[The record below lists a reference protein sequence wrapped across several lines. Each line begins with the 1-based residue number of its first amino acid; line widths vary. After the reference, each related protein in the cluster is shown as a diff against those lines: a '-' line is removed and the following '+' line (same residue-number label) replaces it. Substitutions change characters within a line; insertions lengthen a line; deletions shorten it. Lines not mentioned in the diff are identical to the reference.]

1 MLQVLSTHKRDAA
14 NICTVIQLAKIG
26 IKLIKDKKKGF
37 FNYLRGRKQQEKEIM
52 QEFLVLK
59 EEEKREILEQFI
71 TLRRS
76 LEERMPAADYR
87 FIKEKVSS
95 AMQSGK
101 LARDGFGFNPII
113 VDLQTA
119 CIVGGEIG
127 FQREIIMSILLNRC
141 IEAGTATIE
150 EAKQQFGESTANI
163 LQNLAQITAL
173 YAKSPTIETE
183 NFRNLLLSFTND
195 MRVILIMIA
204 SRLVMLRRLFNSA
217 DESARKLVARE
228 ATKLYIPLAHKLGF
242 YKLKSEMEDLSLR
255 YTETEIYNELSRKLE
270 ETAASRE
277 DYIAS
282 FIKPIEKMLKMQPHL
297 KYRIKGRTKSIN
309 SIWQKMKKQQRP
321 FEQIYDLFAIRII
334 IDSEPQ
340 NEKSEC
346 WHVYSIIA
354 DMYTPNP
361 HRLRDWLSVPKSNG
375 YESLHTTV
383 MGPEGR
389 WVEVQIRTE
398 RMDAVA
404 EHGLAAHWRYKGI
417 KSEKGLDNLLASIRD
432 TLQNLSEEET
442 TANKFKM
449 ELYKDEIFIFT
460 PKGDL
465 YRLAKGATI
474 LDFAFSIHTGLGCKC
489 TGALVNGRNVPL
501 RHVLNN
507 GDQVEIITSN
517 SQTPKQA
524 WLNIA
529 QTGRA
534 RSKIRQALKE
544 ISARQADMGRETVI
558 RKLKN
563 HKIEFDESVMDH
575 LIRKMGYKRLSDF
588 FQHVAEGHIDVGEIL
603 KRYQALTN
611 PESEQGDTARS
622 AGGFTF
628 ISDKESRGSQDV
640 LVIERNLK
648 GVDYKLAKCCAPIF
662 GDEIFG
668 FVTING
674 GISIHRKD
682 CSNAK
687 ELQERYPYRVIE
699 ARWSD
704 IDNSSTLFP
713 VTLRIVGHDDI
724 GIVNNITSVISQE
737 KDVMMR
743 GINIE
748 SHDTLF
754 SGTLSLM
761 INDKLKLNKLIG
773 KIENIKGVKQVKRG

>member
-1 MLQVLSTHKRDAA
+1 MTIQNIMTFTEDEKRAVKT
-14 NICTVIQLAKIG
+14 CLYKIG
-26 IKLIKDKKKGF
+26 KNSEGSIKH
-37 FNYLRGRKQQEKEIM
+37 
-52 QEFLVLK
+52 
-59 EEEKREILEQFI
+59 
-71 TLRRS
+71 S
-76 LEERMPAADYR
+76 DYT
-87 FIKEKVSS
+87 FIKEKIAS
-95 AMQSGK
+95 AIADGSIR
-101 LARDGFGFNPII
+101 RDTFGLNPILT
-113 VDLQTA
+113 DLNTA
-119 CIVGGEIG
+119 IIVGNEIG
-127 FQREIIMSILLNRC
+127 YQKEIITSIIVNRC
-141 IEAGTATIE
+141 VQAGNVTIDE
-150 EAKQQFGESTANI
+150 VREQFGENAAKI
-163 LQNLAQITAL
+163 LTNLAQINEL
-173 YAKSPTIETE
+173 YSKSPTIETE

-195 MRVILIMIA
+195 MRVILIIIS
-204 SRLVMLRRLFNSA
+204 SRLVLLRELSGFH
-217 DESARKLVARE
+217 DKEARILVARE
-228 ATKLYIPLAHKLGF
+228 ASKLYIPLAHKLGF
-242 YKLKSEMEDLSLR
+242 YKLKSEMEDLALR
-255 YTETEIYNELSRKLE
+255 YTESEIYAELSNKLE

-282 FIKPIEKMLKMQPHL
+282 FIKPIERQLKTMPHL

-346 WHVYSIIA
+346 WQVYSIVA

-398 RMDAVA
+398 RMDTIA

-432 TLQNLSEEET
+432 TLQNLSEEE
-442 TANKFKM
+442 ASENKFKM

-465 YRLAKGATI
+465 FRLTKGATI

-489 TGALVNGRNVPL
+489 TGALVNGRNVPI

-524 WLNIA
+524 WLSIA
-529 QTGRA
+529 KTGRA
-534 RSKIRQALKE
+534 RTKIRQALKE
-544 ISARQADMGRETVI
+544 ISARQADMGREAI
-558 RKLKN
+558 ARKLKN
-563 HKIEFDESVMDH
+563 HKIEMDESIMDH
-575 LIRKMGYKRLSDF
+575 LIRKMGFKRLSDF
-588 FQHVAEGHIDVGEIL
+588 YQNVAEGSIDMADVL
-603 KRYQALTN
+603 KRYQSILN
-611 PESEQGDTARS
+611 PESENGETVRS
-622 AGGFTF
+622 ADNFTF
-628 ISDKESRGSQDV
+628 INNNETKGTSDV
-640 LVIERNLK
+640 LIIERNLK
-648 GVDYKLAKCCAPIF
+648 GVDYKLAKCCSPIF
-662 GDEIFG
+662 GDDVFG

-682 CSNAK
+682 CSNARQ
-687 ELQERYPYRVIE
+687 LQERYPYRVIE
-699 ARWSD
+699 ARWSEMEK
-704 IDNSSTLFP
+704 NTALFP

-724 GIVNNITSVISQE
+724 GIVNNITSIISQE

-754 SGTLSLM
+754 SGTISLM
-761 INDKLKLNKLIG
+761 INDNNRLNKLIT
-773 KIENIKGVKQVKRG
+773 KISNIKGVKQVKRG

>member
-1 MLQVLSTHKRDAA
+1 MNEL
-14 NICTVIQLAKIG
+14 
-26 IKLIKDKKKGF
+26 LIHTDD
-37 FNYLRGRKQQEKEIM
+37 
-52 QEFLVLK
+52 
-59 EEEKREILEQFI
+59 EKREIGELTEILIQNI
-71 TLRRS
+71 EGGILSEAYT
-76 LEERMPAADYR
+76 Y
-87 FIKEKVSS
+87 IKERTVN
-95 AMQSGK
+95 AIAEGK
-101 LARDGFGFNPII
+101 IMRDALGFSPVIT
-113 VDLQTA
+113 DMQTA
-119 CIVGGEIG
+119 VLVGHEIG
-127 FQREIIMSILLNRC
+127 FQNEIITSILLNRC
-141 IEAGTATIE
+141 VNAGTATIE
-150 EAKQQFGESTANI
+150 EIKDIFGENVTKI
-163 LQNLAQITAL
+163 LNNLIQINSL
-173 YAKSPTIETE
+173 YAKSPTIESE

-204 SRLVMLRRLFNSA
+204 SRLVMLRGLFDSDN
-217 DESARKLVARE
+217 EEARRLVANE
-228 ATKLYIPLAHKLGF
+228 ASKLYIPLAHKLGF

-255 YTETEIYNELSRKLE
+255 YTETDIYAELSRKLE

-282 FIKPIEKMLKMQPHL
+282 FIKPIERQLKMQPHI
-297 KYRIKGRTKSIN
+297 KFRIKGRTKSIN
-309 SIWQKMKKQQRP
+309 SIWQKMKKQQCS

-346 WHVYSIIA
+346 WQVYSIVA

-398 RMDAVA
+398 RMDEVA
-404 EHGLAAHWRYKGI
+404 EHGLAAHWRYKGVQ
-417 KSEKGLDNLLASIRD
+417 SEKGLDNLLASIRD
-432 TLQNLSEEET
+432 TLENMSEESAAES
-442 TANKFKM
+442 KFKM

-465 YRLAKGATI
+465 YRLSKGATV
-474 LDFAFSIHTGLGCKC
+474 LDFAFLIHTGLGCRC
-489 TGALVNGRNVPL
+489 TGALVNGRNVPI
-501 RHVLNN
+501 RHALKN
-507 GDQVEIITSN
+507 GDQVEIISSN

-529 QTGRA
+529 QSARTRA
-534 RSKIRQALKE
+534 KIRQALKE
-544 ISARQADMGRETVI
+544 ISAKQADMGREAVI

-563 HKIEFDESVMDH
+563 HKIEFEESIMDH
-575 LIRKMGYKRLSDF
+575 LIRKMGFKRLSDF
-588 FQHVAEGHIDVGEIL
+588 YQNVAEGTIDIADIL
-603 KRYQALTN
+603 KKYQALIN
-611 PESEQGDTARS
+611 PENGEQAQSAEGFVFTAE
-622 AGGFTF
+622 
-628 ISDKESRGSQDV
+628 KETKGSSDV

-648 GVDYKLAKCCAPIF
+648 GIDYKLSKCCNPIF

-668 FVTING
+668 FVTISG

-682 CSNAK
+682 CTNAK
-687 ELQERYPYRVIE
+687 QLQERYPYRVIE

-704 IDNSSTLFP
+704 MDNRTNLFP

-724 GIVNNITSVISQE
+724 SIVNNITSIISQE
-737 KDVMMR
+737 NGVTMR

-754 SGTLSLM
+754 SGTLSLL
-761 INDKLKLNKLIG
+761 INDRIKLNKLIT
-773 KIENIKGVKQVKRG
+773 KIEGIKGVKQVRRE

>member
-1 MLQVLSTHKRDAA
+1 MNEL
-14 NICTVIQLAKIG
+14 
-26 IKLIKDKKKGF
+26 LIHTD
-37 FNYLRGRKQQEKEIM
+37 N
-52 QEFLVLK
+52 
-59 EEEKREILEQFI
+59 EKREIGELTEILIQNI
-71 TLRRS
+71 EGGILSEAYT
-76 LEERMPAADYR
+76 Y
-87 FIKEKVSS
+87 IKERTVN
-95 AMQSGK
+95 AIAEGK
-101 LARDGFGFNPII
+101 IMRDALGFSPVIT
-113 VDLQTA
+113 DMQTA
-119 CIVGGEIG
+119 VLVGHEIG
-127 FQREIIMSILLNRC
+127 FQNEIITSILLNRC
-141 IEAGTATIE
+141 VNAGTATIE
-150 EAKQQFGESTANI
+150 EIKDIFGENVTKI
-163 LQNLAQITAL
+163 LNNLIQINSL
-173 YAKSPTIETE
+173 YAKSPTIESE

-204 SRLVMLRRLFNSA
+204 SRLVMLRGLFDSDN
-217 DESARKLVARE
+217 EEARRLVANE
-228 ATKLYIPLAHKLGF
+228 ASKLYIPLAHKLGF

-255 YTETEIYNELSRKLE
+255 YTETDIYAELSRKLE

-282 FIKPIEKMLKMQPHL
+282 FIKPIERQLKMQPHI
-297 KYRIKGRTKSIN
+297 KFRIKGRTKSIN
-309 SIWQKMKKQQRP
+309 SIWQKMKKQQCS

-346 WHVYSIIA
+346 WQVYSIVA

-398 RMDAVA
+398 RMDEVA
-404 EHGLAAHWRYKGI
+404 EHGLAAHWRYKGVQ
-417 KSEKGLDNLLASIRD
+417 SEKGLDNLLASIRD
-432 TLQNLSEEET
+432 TLENMSEESAAES
-442 TANKFKM
+442 KFKM

-465 YRLAKGATI
+465 YRLSKGATV
-474 LDFAFSIHTGLGCKC
+474 LDFAFLIHTGLGCRC
-489 TGALVNGRNVPL
+489 TGALVNGRNVPI
-501 RHVLNN
+501 RHALKN
-507 GDQVEIITSN
+507 GDQVEIISSN

-529 QTGRA
+529 QSARTRA
-534 RSKIRQALKE
+534 KIRQALKE
-544 ISARQADMGRETVI
+544 ISAKQADMGREAVI

-563 HKIEFDESVMDH
+563 HKIEFEESIMDH
-575 LIRKMGYKRLSDF
+575 LIRKMGFKRLSDF
-588 FQHVAEGHIDVGEIL
+588 YQNVAEGTIDIADIL
-603 KRYQALTN
+603 KKYQALIN
-611 PESEQGDTARS
+611 PENGEQAQSAEGFVFTAE
-622 AGGFTF
+622 
-628 ISDKESRGSQDV
+628 KETKGSSDV

-648 GVDYKLAKCCAPIF
+648 GIDYKLSKCCNPIF

-668 FVTING
+668 FVTISG

-682 CSNAK
+682 CTNAK
-687 ELQERYPYRVIE
+687 QLQERYPYRVIE

-704 IDNSSTLFP
+704 MDNRTNLFP

-724 GIVNNITSVISQE
+724 SIVNNITSIISQE
-737 KDVMMR
+737 NGVTMR

-754 SGTLSLM
+754 SGTLSLL
-761 INDKLKLNKLIG
+761 INDRIKLNKLIT
-773 KIENIKGVKQVKRG
+773 KIEGIKGVKQVRRE

>member
-1 MLQVLSTHKRDAA
+1 MTM
-14 NICTVIQLAKIG
+14 
-26 IKLIKDKKKGF
+26 
-37 FNYLRGRKQQEKEIM
+37 EEIM
-52 QEFLVLK
+52 MFTQNERATLNTILK
-59 EEEKREILEQFI
+59 
-71 TLRRS
+71 S
-76 LEERMPAADYR
+76 LLDSIEGGYSVADYR
-87 FIKEKVSS
+87 FVKEKIV
-95 AMQSGK
+95 QTIGNGGIV
-101 LARDGFGFNPII
+101 RDNFGFNP
-113 VDLQTA
+113 VVTDLLTA
-119 CIVGGEIG
+119 NLVGQEIG
-127 FQREIIMSILLNRC
+127 FQREIMICIMLNRC
-141 IEAGTATIE
+141 VQAGTVTLD
-150 EAKQQFGESTANI
+150 EAKAQFGENVANI
-163 LQNLAQITAL
+163 LSNLAQINNL
-173 YAKSPTIETE
+173 YAKSPTIESE

-195 MRVILIMIA
+195 MRVILIMIS
-204 SRLVMLRRLFNSA
+204 SRLVILRSLFNA
-217 DESARKLVARE
+217 DNDDARKLVARE
-228 ATKLYIPLAHKLGF
+228 ASQLYIPLAHKLGF
-242 YKLKSEMEDLSLR
+242 YKLKSEMEDLALR
-255 YTETEIYNELSRKLE
+255 YTESEIYAELSRKLE

-282 FIKPIEKMLKMQPHL
+282 FIKPIERQLKMMPHL

-346 WHVYSIIA
+346 WQVYSIVA
-354 DMYTPNP
+354 DMFTPNP
-361 HRLRDWLSVPKSNG
+361 YRLRDWLSVPKSNG

-404 EHGLAAHWRYKGI
+404 EHGLAAHWRYKGV

-432 TLQNLSEEET
+432 TLQNLSEE
-442 TANKFKM
+442 AAADNKFKM
-449 ELYKDEIFIFT
+449 ELYKDEIFIFS

-465 YRLAKGATI
+465 YRLSKGATV

-489 TGALVNGRNVPL
+489 TGALVNGRNVPI

-517 SQTPKQA
+517 SQSPKQA

-534 RSKIRQALKE
+534 RSKIRQALKDM
-544 ISARQADMGRETVI
+544 ISRQADMGREAIV

-563 HKIEFDESVMDH
+563 HKIDFDESIMDH
-575 LIRKMGYKRLSDF
+575 LIRKMGFKRLTDF
-588 FQHVAEGHIDVGEIL
+588 YQNVADGVIDIADIL
-603 KRYQALTN
+603 KRYQALLN
-611 PESEQGDTARS
+611 PESENNEPARS
-622 AGGFTF
+622 AGDFTF
-628 ISDKESRGSQDV
+628 NGNENGGSSDV
-640 LVIERNLK
+640 LIIERNLK
-648 GVDYKLAKCCAPIF
+648 GVDYKLAKCCSPIF
-662 GDEIFG
+662 GDDVFG

-682 CSNAK
+682 CSNARQ
-687 ELQERYPYRVIE
+687 LQERYPYRVIE

-704 IDNSSTLFP
+704 IDNTGALYP
-713 VTLRIVGHDDI
+713 VTLRIVGNDNI
-724 GIVNNITSVISQE
+724 GVVTNITSLISQE
-737 KDVMMR
+737 KDVIMR

-761 INDKLKLNKLIG
+761 LNGNTKLNKLIA
-773 KIENIKGVKQVKRG
+773 KIEGVKGVKHVKRG

>member
-1 MLQVLSTHKRDAA
+1 
-14 NICTVIQLAKIG
+14 
-26 IKLIKDKKKGF
+26 
-37 FNYLRGRKQQEKEIM
+37 M
-52 QEFLVLK
+52 QELLVLTL
-59 EEEKREILEQFI
+59 EEKKELFGLIRE
-71 TLRRS
+71 LRKNAEGKLS
-76 LEERMPAADYR
+76 SNDYR
-87 FIKEKVSS
+87 FVKERITDSVK
-95 AMQSGK
+95 QGK
-101 LARDGFGFNPII
+101 ITRDGLGFNPII
-113 VDLQTA
+113 IELKTA
-119 CIVGGEIG
+119 MLVSQEIG
-127 FQREIIMSILLNRC
+127 YQREIIISILINRC
-141 IEAGTATIE
+141 IQAGTATIE
-150 EAKQQFGESTANI
+150 EMKEELGESAVKI
-163 LQNLAQITAL
+163 LENLAQINSI

-183 NFRNLLLSFTND
+183 NFRKLLLSFTND

-204 SRLVMLRRLFNSA
+204 NRLVLLRSLFCSTD
-217 DESARKLVARE
+217 DEARKLVARE
-228 ATKLYIPLAHKLGF
+228 ASKLYIPLAHKLGF
-242 YKLKSEMEDLSLR
+242 YKLKSEMEDLALR
-255 YTETEIYNELSRKLE
+255 YTETEIYAELSRKVE

-282 FIKPIEKMLKMQPHL
+282 FIKPIERQLMMQPHL

-334 IDSEPQ
+334 IDSEPK

-404 EHGLAAHWRYKGI
+404 EHGLAAHWRYKGV
-417 KSEKGLDNLLASIRD
+417 KSEQGLDNLLASIRD
-432 TLQNLSEEET
+432 TLENMGEEESND
-442 TANKFKM
+442 NKFKM
-449 ELYKDEIFIFT
+449 ELYKDEMFIFS

-465 YRLAKGATI
+465 FRLSKGATI

-489 TGALVNGRNVPL
+489 TGALVNGRNVPI

-529 QTGRA
+529 RTSRA
-534 RSKIRQALKE
+534 RNKIRQALKE
-544 ISARQADMGRETVI
+544 ISSRQADMGREAVI

-563 HKIEFDESVMDH
+563 HKIEFDESIMDH
-575 LIRKMGYKRLSDF
+575 LIRKMGFKRLSDF
-588 FQHVAEGHIDVGEIL
+588 FQKVAEGHIDIADVL
-603 KRYQALTN
+603 KRYQAIQN
-611 PESEQGDTARS
+611 PESENSEHTRS
-622 AGGFTF
+622 AGEFTF
-628 ISDKESRGSQDV
+628 VDKENKGTGDV

-662 GDEIFG
+662 GDDIFG
-668 FVTING
+668 FVTISG

-682 CSNAK
+682 CTNARQ
-687 ELQERYPYRVIE
+687 LIERYPYRVIE
-699 ARWSD
+699 ARWSEVE
-704 IDNSSTLFP
+704 NGGAQFP
-713 VTLRIVGHDDI
+713 VSLRIVGHDDI
-724 GIVNNITSVISQE
+724 GIVNNITSIISQE
-737 KDVMMR
+737 KDVVMR

-754 SGTLSLM
+754 SGTLQLL
-761 INDKLKLNKLIG
+761 INDRLKLNKLVA
-773 KIENIKGVKQVKRG
+773 KIEGIKGVKQVKRG

>member
-1 MLQVLSTHKRDAA
+1 
-14 NICTVIQLAKIG
+14 
-26 IKLIKDKKKGF
+26 
-37 FNYLRGRKQQEKEIM
+37 M
-52 QEFLVLK
+52 QEVLK
-59 EEEKREILEQFI
+59 FTAEEEREIKELVVM
-71 TLRRS
+71 LRRS
-76 LEERMPAADYR
+76 IDGRVPASDFRFLKKRIADAASQGR
-87 FIKEKVSS
+87 I
-95 AMQSGK
+95 
-101 LARDGFGFNPII
+101 ARDAFGFNPII
-113 VDLQTA
+113 LDLQTA
-119 CIVGGEIG
+119 FIVGQEIG
-127 FQREIIMSILLNRC
+127 FQREIIMSILLNRALQ
-141 IEAGTATIE
+141 AGTANISEIKETL
-150 EAKQQFGESTANI
+150 GENAANI
-163 LQNLAQITAL
+163 LENLAQINAL

-204 SRLVMLRRLFNSA
+204 SRLVMLRRLFDST
-217 DESARKLVARE
+217 DDTARRMVANE
-228 ATKLYIPLAHKLGF
+228 ASKLYIPLAHKLGF
-242 YKLKSEMEDLSLR
+242 YKLKSEMEDLALR
-255 YTETEIYNELSRKLE
+255 YTETEIYAELSRKLE
-270 ETAASRE
+270 ATAASRE

-282 FIKPIEKMLKMQPHL
+282 FIKPIEKQLKMQPHL

-346 WHVYSIIA
+346 WQVYSIVA
-354 DMYTPNP
+354 DMFTPNP

-398 RMDAVA
+398 RMDAIA

-432 TLQNLSEEET
+432 TLQNLSEEE
-442 TANKFKM
+442 ASENKFKM
-449 ELYKDEIFIFT
+449 ELYKDEMFIFT

-465 YRLAKGATI
+465 FRLTKGATI
-474 LDFAFSIHTGLGCKC
+474 LDFAFSIHTGLGCRC
-489 TGALVNGRNVPL
+489 TGALVNGRNVPI

-517 SQTPKQA
+517 SQSPKQA
-524 WLNIA
+524 WLSIA
-529 QTGRA
+529 KTGRA

-544 ISARQADMGRETVI
+544 ISARQADMGREAVI

-563 HKIEFDESVMDH
+563 HKIEFDESIMDH
-575 LIRKMGYKRLSDF
+575 LIRKMGFKRLSDF
-588 FQHVAEGHIDVGEIL
+588 FQNVAEGNIDIADIL
-603 KRYQALTN
+603 KRYQALLN
-611 PESEQGDTARS
+611 PENEQNDPVRS
-622 AGGFTF
+622 AGEFTY
-628 ISDKESRGSQDV
+628 ISDKDTKGSNDV

-682 CSNAK
+682 CANARQ
-687 ELQERYPYRVIE
+687 LQERYPYRVIE

-704 IDNSSTLFP
+704 VDNHGALFP

-761 INDKLKLNKLIG
+761 INDKLKLNKLIA

>member
-1 MLQVLSTHKRDAA
+1 MPIIKIEKLTS
-14 NICTVIQLAKIG
+14 QLKTTRR
-26 IKLIKDKKKGF
+26 
-37 FNYLRGRKQQEKEIM
+37 NTMKEILL
-52 QEFLVLK
+52 FDNT
-59 EEEKREILEQFI
+59 EKKCLLELTRTLEKNIERDFI
-71 TLRRS
+71 NKG
-76 LEERMPAADYR
+76 YK
-87 FIKEKVSS
+87 FIKEKNTT
-95 AMQSGK
+95 AIREGK
-101 LARDGFGFNPII
+101 ISRDSLGFNPILT
-113 VDLQTA
+113 DLHTA
-119 CIVGGEIG
+119 CLVGQEIG
-127 FQREIIMSILLNRC
+127 FQSEIIASILLNRC
-141 IEAGTATIE
+141 VEAGVTDIDE
-150 EAKQQFGESTANI
+150 VKGFFGEGVTKILSNI
-163 LQNLAQITAL
+163 MQINAL

-183 NFRNLLLSFTND
+183 NFRKLLLSFTND

-204 SRLVMLRRLFNSA
+204 GRLVMLRRLFDST
-217 DESARKLVARE
+217 DTDSRKLVARE
-228 ATKLYIPLAHKLGF
+228 ASQLYIPLAHKLGF
-242 YKLKSEMEDLSLR
+242 YKLKSEMEDLALR
-255 YTETEIYNELSRKLE
+255 YTESEIYSELSRKLE

-282 FIKPIEKMLKMQPHL
+282 FIKPVERKLKTLPHI
-297 KYRIKGRTKSIN
+297 KFRIKGRTKSIN

-334 IDSEPQ
+334 IDSELQ

-346 WHVYSIIA
+346 WQVYSIIA

-404 EHGLAAHWRYKGI
+404 EHGLAAHWRYKGV
-417 KSEKGLDNLLASIRD
+417 KSEQGLDNLLASIRD
-432 TLQNLSEEET
+432 TLENLGEEKAT
-442 TANKFKM
+442 DSKFKM
-449 ELYKDEIFIFT
+449 ELYKDEMFIFT

-474 LDFAFSIHTGLGCKC
+474 LDFAFAIHTGLGCKC
-489 TGALVNGRNVPL
+489 TGALVNGRNVPI

-524 WLNIA
+524 WLKIA
-529 QTGRA
+529 TTGRA
-534 RSKIRQALKE
+534 RTKIRQSLKE
-544 ISARQADMGRETVI
+544 ISARQADMGREAIV

-563 HKIEFDESVMDH
+563 HKIEFEEGVMDH
-575 LIRKMGYKRLSDF
+575 LIHKMGFKRLTDF
-588 FQHVAEGHIDVGEIL
+588 YQKVADGAIDMADVLKLYQTILSPENNIDEQSRKAETYTFNNEREGKG
-603 KRYQALTN
+603 
-611 PESEQGDTARS
+611 PS
-622 AGGFTF
+622 
-628 ISDKESRGSQDV
+628 DV

-648 GVDYKLAKCCAPIF
+648 GVDYKLSKCCAPIF
-662 GDEIFG
+662 GDDIFG

-682 CSNAK
+682 CCNAK
-687 ELQERYPYRVIE
+687 QLQERYPYRIIE
-699 ARWSD
+699 ARWSEMEG
-704 IDNSSTLFP
+704 STALFP

-724 GIVNNITSVISQE
+724 GIVTNITSVISQE
-737 KDVMMR
+737 KDVIMR

-761 INDKLKLNKLIG
+761 INGNIKLNKLMA
-773 KIENIKGVKQVKRG
+773 KIEGVKGVKQVKRI

>member
-1 MLQVLSTHKRDAA
+1 
-14 NICTVIQLAKIG
+14 
-26 IKLIKDKKKGF
+26 
-37 FNYLRGRKQQEKEIM
+37 M
-52 QEFLVLK
+52 QELLALTL
-59 EEEKREILEQFI
+59 EEKKELFGLIRE
-71 TLRRS
+71 LRKNAEGKLS
-76 LEERMPAADYR
+76 SSDYR
-87 FIKEKVSS
+87 FVRERITDSVK
-95 AMQSGK
+95 QGK
-101 LARDGFGFNPII
+101 ITRDGLGFNPII
-113 VDLQTA
+113 IELKTA
-119 CIVGGEIG
+119 MLVSQEIG
-127 FQREIIMSILLNRC
+127 YQREIIISILINRC
-141 IEAGTATIE
+141 IQAGTATIE
-150 EAKQQFGESTANI
+150 EMKGELGESAVKI
-163 LQNLAQITAL
+163 LENLAQINSI

-183 NFRNLLLSFTND
+183 NFRKLLLSFTND

-204 SRLVMLRRLFNSA
+204 NRLVLLRSLFNSTD
-217 DESARKLVARE
+217 DEARKLVARE
-228 ATKLYIPLAHKLGF
+228 ASKLYIPLAHKLGF
-242 YKLKSEMEDLSLR
+242 YKLKSEMEDLALR
-255 YTETEIYNELSRKLE
+255 YTETEIYSELSRKVE

-282 FIKPIEKMLKMQPHL
+282 FIKPIERQLMMQPHL

-334 IDSEPQ
+334 IDSEPK

-404 EHGLAAHWRYKGI
+404 EHGLAAHWRYKGV
-417 KSEKGLDNLLASIRD
+417 KSEQGLDNLLASIRD
-432 TLQNLSEEET
+432 TLENMSEEESND
-442 TANKFKM
+442 NKFKM
-449 ELYKDEIFIFT
+449 ELYKDEMFIFS

-465 YRLAKGATI
+465 FRLSKGATI

-489 TGALVNGRNVPL
+489 TGALVNGRNVPI

-529 QTGRA
+529 RTSRA
-534 RSKIRQALKE
+534 RNKIRQALKE
-544 ISARQADMGRETVI
+544 ISSRQADMGREAVI

-563 HKIEFDESVMDH
+563 HKIEFDESIMDH
-575 LIRKMGYKRLSDF
+575 LIRKMGFKRLSDF
-588 FQHVAEGHIDVGEIL
+588 FQKVAEGHIDIADVL
-603 KRYQALTN
+603 KRYQAIQN
-611 PESEQGDTARS
+611 PESENAEHTRS
-622 AGGFTF
+622 AGEFTF
-628 ISDKESRGSQDV
+628 VDKESKGSNDV

-662 GDEIFG
+662 GDDIFG

-674 GISIHRKD
+674 GISIHRRD
-682 CSNAK
+682 CTNARQ
-687 ELQERYPYRVIE
+687 LMERYPYRVIE
-699 ARWSD
+699 ARWSEVE
-704 IDNSSTLFP
+704 NGGAQFP

-724 GIVNNITSVISQE
+724 GIVNNITSIISQE
-737 KDVMMR
+737 KDVIMR

-754 SGTLSLM
+754 SGTLQLL
-761 INDKLKLNKLIG
+761 INDRLKLNKLIA
-773 KIENIKGVKQVKRG
+773 KIEGIKGVKQVKRG

>member
-1 MLQVLSTHKRDAA
+1 MSMEEILKFREEERDKIRRLARELAKNIEGTFKA
-14 NICTVIQLAKIG
+14 NKFRFIRQKIQLAIETGKIMR
-26 IKLIKDKKKGF
+26 D
-37 FNYLRGRKQQEKEIM
+37 
-52 QEFLVLK
+52 
-59 EEEKREILEQFI
+59 
-71 TLRRS
+71 S
-76 LEERMPAADYR
+76 L
-87 FIKEKVSS
+87 
-95 AMQSGK
+95 
-101 LARDGFGFNPII
+101 GFNPI
-113 VDLQTA
+113 VNDMQTA
-119 CIVGGEIG
+119 LLVGHEIG
-127 FQREIIMSILLNRC
+127 YQHEIVASILLNRC
-141 IEAGTATIE
+141 IQAGTATIDE
-150 EAKQQFGESTANI
+150 VKAEFGENTAKI
-163 LQNLAQITAL
+163 LTNLAQINSL

-204 SRLVMLRRLFNSA
+204 SRLVLLRALFSH
-217 DESARKLVARE
+217 DDVEARKMVARE
-228 ATKLYIPLAHKLGF
+228 ASKLYIPLAHKLGF
-242 YKLKSEMEDLSLR
+242 YKLKSEMEDLAMR
-255 YTETEIYNELSRKLE
+255 YTESEVYAELNRKLE

-277 DYIAS
+277 DYMAS
-282 FIKPIEKMLKMQPHL
+282 FIKPIERQLKMLPHL

-334 IDSEPQ
+334 IDSEPH

-346 WHVYSIIA
+346 WQVYSIVA

-404 EHGLAAHWRYKGI
+404 EHGLAAHWRYKGVQ
-417 KSEKGLDNLLASIRD
+417 SEKGLDNLLASIRD
-432 TLQNLSEEET
+432 TLENMSEENIT
-442 TANKFKM
+442 DNKFKM

-465 YRLAKGATI
+465 YRLPKGATV
-474 LDFAFSIHTGLGCKC
+474 LDFAFSIHTGLGCRC
-489 TGALVNGRNVPL
+489 TGALVNGRNVPI
-501 RHVLNN
+501 RHTLNN

-534 RSKIRQALKE
+534 RSKIRQAMKE
-544 ISARQADMGRETVI
+544 IVARQADMGREAVV

-563 HKIEFDESVMDH
+563 HKIEFDESIMDH
-575 LIRKMGYKRLSDF
+575 LIRKMGFKRLTDF
-588 FQHVAEGHIDVGEIL
+588 YQNVADGTIDMADIL
-603 KRYQALTN
+603 KKYQAILN
-611 PESEQGDTARS
+611 PENGEQSRS
-622 AGGFTF
+622 ADNFTF
-628 ISDKESRGSQDV
+628 ISEKETKGSSDV

-648 GVDYKLAKCCAPIF
+648 GVDYKFARCCSPVF

-682 CSNAK
+682 CTNARQ
-687 ELQERYPYRVIE
+687 LIERYPYRVIE

-704 IDNSSTLFP
+704 MEGSNAMFP
-713 VTLRIVGHDDI
+713 IALRIVGHDDI
-724 GIVNNITSVISQE
+724 SIVNNITSVISQE
-737 KDVMMR
+737 KDVTMR

-754 SGTLSLM
+754 SGTLSLL
-761 INDKLKLNKLIG
+761 INGNMKLNRLIE
-773 KIENIKGVKQVKRG
+773 KIEAIKGVKQVKRG

>member
-1 MLQVLSTHKRDAA
+1 MQELLVLTLEEKKE
-14 NICTVIQLAKIG
+14 LFG
-26 IKLIKDKKKGF
+26 LIKE
-37 FNYLRGRKQQEKEIM
+37 LRKNAEGK
-52 QEFLVLK
+52 L
-59 EEEKREILEQFI
+59 
-71 TLRRS
+71 S
-76 LEERMPAADYR
+76 SNDYR
-87 FIKEKVSS
+87 FVKERITDSVK
-95 AMQSGK
+95 QGK
-101 LARDGFGFNPII
+101 ITRDGLGFNPII
-113 VDLQTA
+113 IELKTA
-119 CIVGGEIG
+119 MLVSQEIG
-127 FQREIIMSILLNRC
+127 YQREIIISILINRC
-141 IEAGTATIE
+141 IQAGTATIE
-150 EAKQQFGESTANI
+150 EMKGELGESAVKI
-163 LQNLAQITAL
+163 LENLAQINSI

-183 NFRNLLLSFTND
+183 NFRKLLLSFTND

-204 SRLVMLRRLFNSA
+204 NRLVLLRSLFNSTD
-217 DESARKLVARE
+217 DEARKLVARE
-228 ATKLYIPLAHKLGF
+228 ASKLYIPLAHKLGF
-242 YKLKSEMEDLSLR
+242 YKLKSEMEDLALR
-255 YTETEIYNELSRKLE
+255 YTETEIYAELSRKVE

-282 FIKPIEKMLKMQPHL
+282 FIKPIERQLMMQPHL

-334 IDSEPQ
+334 IDSEPK

-404 EHGLAAHWRYKGI
+404 EHGLAAHWRYKGV
-417 KSEKGLDNLLASIRD
+417 KSEQGLDNLLASIRD
-432 TLQNLSEEET
+432 TLENMSEEESND
-442 TANKFKM
+442 NKFKM
-449 ELYKDEIFIFT
+449 ELYKDEMFIFS

-465 YRLAKGATI
+465 FRLSKGATI

-489 TGALVNGRNVPL
+489 TGALVNGRNVPI

-529 QTGRA
+529 RTSRA
-534 RSKIRQALKE
+534 RNKIRQALKE
-544 ISARQADMGRETVI
+544 ISSRQADMGREAVI

-563 HKIEFDESVMDH
+563 HKIEFDESIMDH
-575 LIRKMGYKRLSDF
+575 LIRKMGFKRLSDF
-588 FQHVAEGHIDVGEIL
+588 FQKVAEGHIDIADVL
-603 KRYQALTN
+603 KRYQAIQN
-611 PESEQGDTARS
+611 PESENAEHTRS
-622 AGGFTF
+622 AGEFTF
-628 ISDKESRGSQDV
+628 VDKESKGSNDV

-662 GDEIFG
+662 GDDIFG

-674 GISIHRKD
+674 GISIHRRD
-682 CSNAK
+682 CTNARQ
-687 ELQERYPYRVIE
+687 LMERYPYRVIE
-699 ARWSD
+699 ARWSEVE
-704 IDNSSTLFP
+704 NGGAQFP

-724 GIVNNITSVISQE
+724 GIVNNITSIISQE
-737 KDVMMR
+737 KDVIMR

-754 SGTLSLM
+754 SGTLQLL
-761 INDKLKLNKLIG
+761 INDRLKLNKLIA
-773 KIENIKGVKQVKRG
+773 KIEGIKGVKQVKRG

>member
-1 MLQVLSTHKRDAA
+1 MEEVLIFS
-14 NICTVIQLAKIG
+14 QE
-26 IKLIKDKKKGF
+26 
-37 FNYLRGRKQQEKEIM
+37 EKEVTL
-52 QEFLVLK
+52 QLCS
-59 EEEKREILEQFI
+59 
-71 TLRRS
+71 TLRKS
-76 LEERMPAADYR
+76 IEGKVPSTVYR
-87 FIKEKVSS
+87 FIKKRLEGATVN
-95 AMQSGK
+95 GK
-101 LARDGFGFNPII
+101 ITRDTLGMNPI
-113 VDLQTA
+113 VTDLQTA
-119 CIVGGEIG
+119 LLVGQEIG
-127 FQREIIMSILLNRC
+127 FQQEIITSILLNRC
-141 IEAGTATIE
+141 ITTGTATIE
-150 EAKQQFGESTANI
+150 ECKELFGDNVAKI
-163 LQNLAQITAL
+163 LGNLTQINSL
-173 YAKSPTIETE
+173 YAKSPTIESE
-183 NFRNLLLSFTND
+183 NFRNLLLSFAND
-195 MRVILIMIA
+195 MRVILIMI
-204 SRLVMLRRLFNSA
+204 SRRLVMLRNLRNSD
-217 DESARKLVARE
+217 DEEARKIVARE
-228 ATKLYIPLAHKLGF
+228 ASKLYIPLAHKLGF

-255 YTETEIYNELSRKLE
+255 YTESETYATLSRKLE

-282 FIKPIEKMLKMQPHL
+282 FIKPIEKQLKMQPHI
-297 KYRIKGRTKSIN
+297 KFRIKGRTKSIN

-346 WHVYSIIA
+346 WQVYSIIA

-383 MGPEGR
+383 MGPQGR

-417 KSEKGLDNLLASIRD
+417 QSEKGLDNLLASIRD
-432 TLQNLSEEET
+432 TLENLSEEEVT
-442 TANKFKM
+442 DNRFKM
-449 ELYKDEIFIFT
+449 ELYKDEIFIFS

-465 YRLAKGATI
+465 YRLSKGATI

-489 TGALVNGRNVPL
+489 TGALVNGRNVPI
-501 RHVLNN
+501 RHTLNN

-544 ISARQADMGRETVI
+544 ISARQADMGREAVI

-563 HKIEFDESVMDH
+563 HKIDFDESIMDH
-575 LIRKMGYKRLSDF
+575 LVRKMGFKRLTDF
-588 FQHVAEGHIDVGEIL
+588 YQNVADGTIDIADIL
-603 KRYQALTN
+603 KRYQAILN
-611 PESEQGDTARS
+611 PENESGEQSRS
-622 AGGFTF
+622 AGEFTY
-628 ISDKESRGSQDV
+628 ITGKEEKGSNDV
-640 LVIERNLK
+640 LIIERNLK
-648 GVDYKLAKCCAPIF
+648 GVDYKLAKCCSPIF
-662 GDEIFG
+662 GDEVFG

-682 CSNAK
+682 CSNARQ
-687 ELQERYPYRVIE
+687 LQERYPYRVIE
-699 ARWSD
+699 ARWTD
-704 IDNSSTLFP
+704 YDKNNTLYP

-724 GIVNNITSVISQE
+724 GIVNNITSIITQE

-761 INDKLKLNKLIG
+761 LNGNTKLNKLIA
-773 KIENIKGVKQVKRG
+773 KIESIKGVKQVKRG

>member
-1 MLQVLSTHKRDAA
+1 MQ
-14 NICTVIQLAKIG
+14 G
-26 IKLIKDKKKGF
+26 IL
-37 FNYLRGRKQQEKEIM
+37 
-52 QEFLVLK
+52 EFTA
-59 EEEKREILEQFI
+59 EEKRELKELTV
-71 TLRRS
+71 TLRKS
-76 LEERMPAADYR
+76 IE
-87 FIKEKVSS
+87 
-95 AMQSGK
+95 GK
-101 LARDGFGFNPII
+101 LPAGDFHFLKQRIANAVSEGRITRDGFGFNPII
-113 VDLQTA
+113 IDLHTA
-119 CIVGGEIG
+119 LVVGQEIG
-127 FQREIIMSILLNRC
+127 FQREIIMSILLNRALQ
-141 IEAGTATIE
+141 AGTASISE
-150 EAKQQFGESTANI
+150 VKENLGESAANI
-163 LQNLAQITAL
+163 LENLAQINAL

-204 SRLVMLRRLFNSA
+204 SRLVMLRRLFNSGDDA
-217 DESARKLVARE
+217 ARRLVANE
-228 ATKLYIPLAHKLGF
+228 ASKLYIPLAHKLGF
-242 YKLKSEMEDLSLR
+242 YKLKSEMEDLALR
-255 YTETEIYNELSRKLE
+255 YTETEIYAELSRKLE

-282 FIKPIEKMLKMQPHL
+282 FIKPIEKQLKMQPHL

-346 WHVYSIIA
+346 WQVYSIVA
-354 DMYTPNP
+354 DMFTPNP

-404 EHGLAAHWRYKGI
+404 EHGLAAHWRYKGV

-432 TLQNLSEEET
+432 TLQNLSEEE
-442 TANKFKM
+442 ASDNKFKM

-465 YRLAKGATI
+465 FRLSKGATI

-489 TGALVNGRNVPL
+489 TGALVNGRNVPI

-517 SQTPKQA
+517 SQSPKQA

-534 RSKIRQALKE
+534 RNKIRQALKE
-544 ISARQADMGRETVI
+544 ISARQADMGREAVI

-563 HKIEFDESVMDH
+563 HKIEFDESIMDH
-575 LIRKMGYKRLSDF
+575 LIRKMGFKRLSDF
-588 FQHVAEGHIDVGEIL
+588 FQNVAEGNIDIADIL
-603 KRYQALTN
+603 KRYQALLS
-611 PESEQGDTARS
+611 PENEQSEQTRS
-622 AGGFTF
+622 AGEFTF
-628 ISDKESRGSQDV
+628 TGDKEAKGSNDV

-662 GDEIFG
+662 GDDIFG

-682 CSNAK
+682 CANARQ
-687 ELQERYPYRVIE
+687 LHERYPYRIIE

-704 IDNSSTLFP
+704 VDSHGALFP

-724 GIVNNITSVISQE
+724 GIVTNITSVINQE
-737 KDVMMR
+737 KDVIMR

-761 INDKLKLNKLIG
+761 INDKLKLSKLIA
-773 KIENIKGVKQVKRG
+773 KIEGIKGVKQVKRG

>member
-1 MLQVLSTHKRDAA
+1 MNEL
-14 NICTVIQLAKIG
+14 
-26 IKLIKDKKKGF
+26 LIHTDD
-37 FNYLRGRKQQEKEIM
+37 
-52 QEFLVLK
+52 
-59 EEEKREILEQFI
+59 EKREIGELTEILIQNI
-71 TLRRS
+71 EGGILSEAYT
-76 LEERMPAADYR
+76 Y
-87 FIKEKVSS
+87 IKERTVN
-95 AMQSGK
+95 AIAEGK
-101 LARDGFGFNPII
+101 IMRDALGFSPVIT
-113 VDLQTA
+113 DMQTA
-119 CIVGGEIG
+119 VLVGHEIG
-127 FQREIIMSILLNRC
+127 FQNEIITSILLNRC
-141 IEAGTATIE
+141 VNAGTATIDE
-150 EAKQQFGESTANI
+150 IKDIFGENVTKI
-163 LQNLAQITAL
+163 LTNLIQINSL
-173 YAKSPTIETE
+173 YAKSPTIESE

-204 SRLVMLRRLFNSA
+204 SRLVMLRGLFDSDN
-217 DESARKLVARE
+217 EEARRLVANE
-228 ATKLYIPLAHKLGF
+228 ASKLYIPLAHKLGF

-255 YTETEIYNELSRKLE
+255 YTETEIYAELSRKLE

-282 FIKPIEKMLKMQPHL
+282 FIKPIERQLKMQPHI
-297 KYRIKGRTKSIN
+297 KFRIKGRTKSIN
-309 SIWQKMKKQQRP
+309 SIWQKMKKQQCS

-346 WHVYSIIA
+346 WQVYSIVA

-398 RMDAVA
+398 RMDEVA
-404 EHGLAAHWRYKGI
+404 EHGLAAHWRYKGVQ
-417 KSEKGLDNLLASIRD
+417 SEKGLDNLLASIRD
-432 TLQNLSEEET
+432 TLENMSEESAAES
-442 TANKFKM
+442 KFKM

-465 YRLAKGATI
+465 YRLSKGATV
-474 LDFAFSIHTGLGCKC
+474 LDFAFLIHTGLGCRC
-489 TGALVNGRNVPL
+489 TGALVNGRNVPI
-501 RHVLNN
+501 RHALKN
-507 GDQVEIITSN
+507 GDQVEIISSN

-529 QTGRA
+529 QSARTRA
-534 RSKIRQALKE
+534 KIRQALKE
-544 ISARQADMGRETVI
+544 ISAKQADMGREAVI

-563 HKIEFDESVMDH
+563 HKIEFEESVMDH
-575 LIRKMGYKRLSDF
+575 LIRKMGFKRLSDF
-588 FQHVAEGHIDVGEIL
+588 YQNVAEGTIDIADIL
-603 KRYQALTN
+603 KKYQALIN
-611 PESEQGDTARS
+611 PENGEQAQSAEGFVFTAE
-622 AGGFTF
+622 
-628 ISDKESRGSQDV
+628 KETKGSSDV

-648 GVDYKLAKCCAPIF
+648 GVDYKLSKCCNPIF

-668 FVTING
+668 FVTISG

-682 CSNAK
+682 CTNAK
-687 ELQERYPYRVIE
+687 QLQERYPYRVIE

-704 IDNSSTLFP
+704 MDNRTNLFP

-724 GIVNNITSVISQE
+724 SIVNNITSIISQE
-737 KDVMMR
+737 NGVTMR

-754 SGTLSLM
+754 SGTLSLL
-761 INDKLKLNKLIG
+761 INDRIKLNKLIT
-773 KIENIKGVKQVKRG
+773 KIEGIKGVKQVRRE

>member
-1 MLQVLSTHKRDAA
+1 MSELLIHTDAEKRDIQELTDVLLKDIEGGVHSNAYRYISERILNA
-14 NICTVIQLAKIG
+14 IAEGKITRDALGFSPVIMDMKTAV
-26 IKLIKDKKKGF
+26 
-37 FNYLRGRKQQEKEIM
+37 
-52 QEFLVLK
+52 LV
-59 EEEKREILEQFI
+59 
-71 TLRRS
+71 
-76 LEERMPAADYR
+76 
-87 FIKEKVSS
+87 
-95 AMQSGK
+95 GH
-101 LARDGFGFNPII
+101 
-113 VDLQTA
+113 
-119 CIVGGEIG
+119 EIG
-127 FQREIIMSILLNRC
+127 FQNEIVTSILLNRC
-141 IEAGTATIE
+141 VNAGTASVE
-150 EAKQQFGESTANI
+150 EVKEIFGESVTKI
-163 LQNLAQITAL
+163 LTNLMQINSL
-173 YAKSPTIETE
+173 YAKSPTIESE

-204 SRLVMLRRLFNSA
+204 SRLVMLRELFNSDN
-217 DESARKLVARE
+217 DEARRLVAHE
-228 ATKLYIPLAHKLGF
+228 ASTLYIPLAHKLGF

-255 YTETEIYNELSRKLE
+255 YTETEIYAELSRKLE

-277 DYIAS
+277 DYIES
-282 FIKPIEKMLKMQPHL
+282 FIKPIERQLKMQPHI
-297 KYRIKGRTKSIN
+297 KFRIKGRTKSIN
-309 SIWQKMKKQQRP
+309 SIWQKMKKQQCS

-346 WHVYSIIA
+346 WQVYSIVA

-398 RMDAVA
+398 RMDEVA
-404 EHGLAAHWRYKGI
+404 EHGLAAHWRYKGVQ
-417 KSEKGLDNLLASIRD
+417 SEKGLDNLLASIRD
-432 TLQNLSEEET
+432 TLENIGEESAAES
-442 TANKFKM
+442 KFKM

-465 YRLAKGATI
+465 YRMSKGATI
-474 LDFAFSIHTGLGCKC
+474 LDFAFLIHTGLGCRC
-489 TGALVNGRNVPL
+489 TGGLVNGRNVPI
-501 RHVLNN
+501 RHTLNN

-529 QTGRA
+529 QSSRTRA
-534 RSKIRQALKE
+534 KIRQALKE
-544 ISARQADMGRETVI
+544 ISAKQADIGRETVT

-563 HKIEFDESVMDH
+563 HKIEFDESIMDH
-575 LIRKMGYKRLSDF
+575 LIRKMGFKRLSDF
-588 FQHVAEGHIDVGEIL
+588 YQNVAEGTIDIADIL
-603 KRYQALTN
+603 KRYQALSN
-611 PESEQGDTARS
+611 PENGEQPQSAEGFVFTAE
-622 AGGFTF
+622 
-628 ISDKESRGSQDV
+628 KEKKGSSDV

-648 GVDYKLAKCCAPIF
+648 GVDYKLSKCCNPIF

-668 FVTING
+668 FVTISG

-682 CSNAK
+682 CTNAK
-687 ELQERYPYRVIE
+687 QLQERYPYRVIE

-704 IDNSSTLFP
+704 MENKSNLFP

-724 GIVNNITSVISQE
+724 GIVNNITSIISQE
-737 KDVMMR
+737 NGVTMR

-754 SGTLSLM
+754 AGTLSLL
-761 INDKLKLNKLIG
+761 INDKIKLNKLIT
-773 KIENIKGVKQVKRG
+773 KIEGIKGVKQVRRD

>member
-1 MLQVLSTHKRDAA
+1 MIFSQ
-14 NICTVIQLAKIG
+14 
-26 IKLIKDKKKGF
+26 
-37 FNYLRGRKQQEKEIM
+37 
-52 QEFLVLK
+52 
-59 EEEKREILEQFI
+59 EEKRETLE
-71 TLRRS
+71 LCLSLNRS
-76 LEERMPAADYR
+76 IEGAMPSTDYR
-87 FIKEKVSS
+87 FVKERLTKAVID
-95 AMQSGK
+95 GK
-101 LARDGFGFNPII
+101 ITRDTLGMNPILT
-113 VDLQTA
+113 DLQTA
-119 CIVGGEIG
+119 ILVGQEIG
-127 FQREIIMSILLNRC
+127 YQREIITSILLNRC
-141 IEAGTATIE
+141 MTSGYATIE
-150 EAKQQFGESTANI
+150 EITALFGENVAKI
-163 LQNLAQITAL
+163 LNNLAQIDTL
-173 YAKSPTIETE
+173 YAKSPTIESE
-183 NFRNLLLSFTND
+183 NFRNLLLSFAND

-204 SRLVMLRRLFNSA
+204 RRLVMLRNLRDSN
-217 DESARKLVARE
+217 DDNARKTVARE
-228 ATKLYIPLAHKLGF
+228 ASKLYIPLAHKLGF

-255 YTETEIYNELSRKLE
+255 YTESETYATLSRKLE

-282 FIKPIEKMLKMQPHL
+282 FIKPIEKQLKMQPHI
-297 KYRIKGRTKSIN
+297 KFRIKGRTKSIN

-346 WHVYSIIA
+346 WQVYSIIA

-417 KSEKGLDNLLASIRD
+417 QSEKGLDNLLASIRD
-432 TLQNLSEEET
+432 TLQNLSEEEVT
-442 TANKFKM
+442 ENRFKM
-449 ELYKDEIFIFT
+449 ELYKDEIFIFS

-465 YRLAKGATI
+465 YRLSKGATI

-489 TGALVNGRNVPL
+489 TGALVNGRNVPI
-501 RHVLNN
+501 RHILNN

-544 ISARQADMGRETVI
+544 ISARQADMGREAVI

-575 LIRKMGYKRLSDF
+575 LIRKMGFKRLTDF
-588 FQHVAEGHIDVGEIL
+588 YQNVADGTIDIADIL
-603 KRYQALTN
+603 KRYQAILT
-611 PESEQGDTARS
+611 PESEGGEQTRTAD
-622 AGGFTF
+622 GYTYITGK
-628 ISDKESRGSQDV
+628 DNKGSSDV
-640 LVIERNLK
+640 LIIERNLK
-648 GVDYKLAKCCAPIF
+648 GVDYKLAKCCSPIF
-662 GDEIFG
+662 GDEVFG

-682 CSNAK
+682 CSNARQ
-687 ELQERYPYRVIE
+687 LQERYPYRVIE
-699 ARWSD
+699 ARWTE
-704 IDNSSTLFP
+704 IDKNNTLYP

-724 GIVNNITSVISQE
+724 GIVNNITSIISQE

-761 INDKLKLNKLIG
+761 LNGNSKLNKLIA
-773 KIENIKGVKQVKRG
+773 KIESIKGVKQVKRG

>member
-1 MLQVLSTHKRDAA
+1 MNEL
-14 NICTVIQLAKIG
+14 
-26 IKLIKDKKKGF
+26 LIHTD
-37 FNYLRGRKQQEKEIM
+37 N
-52 QEFLVLK
+52 
-59 EEEKREILEQFI
+59 EKREIGELTEILIQNI
-71 TLRRS
+71 EGGILSEAYT
-76 LEERMPAADYR
+76 Y
-87 FIKEKVSS
+87 IKERTVN
-95 AMQSGK
+95 AIAEGK
-101 LARDGFGFNPII
+101 IMRDALGFSPVIT
-113 VDLQTA
+113 DMQTA
-119 CIVGGEIG
+119 VLVGHEIG
-127 FQREIIMSILLNRC
+127 FQNEIITSILLNRC
-141 IEAGTATIE
+141 VNAGTATIE
-150 EAKQQFGESTANI
+150 EIKDIFGENVTKI
-163 LQNLAQITAL
+163 LNNLIQINSL
-173 YAKSPTIETE
+173 YAKSPTIESE

-204 SRLVMLRRLFNSA
+204 SRLVMLRGLFDSDN
-217 DESARKLVARE
+217 EEARRLVANE
-228 ATKLYIPLAHKLGF
+228 ASKLYIPLAHKLGF

-255 YTETEIYNELSRKLE
+255 YTETEIYAELSRKLE

-282 FIKPIEKMLKMQPHL
+282 FIKPIERQLKMHPHI

-309 SIWQKMKKQQRP
+309 SIWQKMKKQQCS

-346 WHVYSIIA
+346 WQVYSIVA

-398 RMDAVA
+398 RMDEVA
-404 EHGLAAHWRYKGI
+404 EHGLAAHWRYKGVQ
-417 KSEKGLDNLLASIRD
+417 SEKGLDNLLASIRD
-432 TLQNLSEEET
+432 TLENMSEESAAES
-442 TANKFKM
+442 KFKM

-465 YRLAKGATI
+465 YRLSKGATV
-474 LDFAFSIHTGLGCKC
+474 LDFAFLIHTELGCRC
-489 TGALVNGRNVPL
+489 TGALVNGRNVPI
-501 RHVLNN
+501 RHALKN
-507 GDQVEIITSN
+507 GDQVEIISSN

-529 QTGRA
+529 QSARTRA
-534 RSKIRQALKE
+534 KIRQALKE
-544 ISARQADMGRETVI
+544 ISAKQADMGREAVI

-563 HKIEFDESVMDH
+563 HKIEFEESIMDH
-575 LIRKMGYKRLSDF
+575 LIRKMGFKRLSDF
-588 FQHVAEGHIDVGEIL
+588 YQNVAEGTIDIADIL
-603 KRYQALTN
+603 KKYQALIN
-611 PESEQGDTARS
+611 PENGEQAQSAEGFVFTAE
-622 AGGFTF
+622 
-628 ISDKESRGSQDV
+628 KETKGSSDV

-648 GVDYKLAKCCAPIF
+648 GVDYKLSKCCNPIF

-668 FVTING
+668 FVTISG

-682 CSNAK
+682 CTNAK
-687 ELQERYPYRVIE
+687 QLQERYPYRVIE

-704 IDNSSTLFP
+704 MDNRTNLFP

-724 GIVNNITSVISQE
+724 SIVNNITSIISQE
-737 KDVMMR
+737 NGVTMR

-754 SGTLSLM
+754 SGTLSLL
-761 INDKLKLNKLIG
+761 INDRIKLNKLIT
-773 KIENIKGVKQVKRG
+773 KIEGIKGVKQVRRE

>member
-1 MLQVLSTHKRDAA
+1 MS
-14 NICTVIQLAKIG
+14 I
-26 IKLIKDKKKGF
+26 IKLNSQNERKVRTTMSGLLTHTGNEIK
-37 FNYLRGRKQQEKEIM
+37 
-52 QEFLVLK
+52 
-59 EEEKREILEQFI
+59 EILEAVRI
-71 TLRRS
+71 LTRNIEGGVHS
-76 LEERMPAADYR
+76 KGYNY
-87 FIKEKVSS
+87 IKERTIN
-95 AMQSGK
+95 AIAEGK
-101 LARDGFGFNPII
+101 ITRDSLGFSP
-113 VDLQTA
+113 VVTDMQTA
-119 CIVGGEIG
+119 ILVGNEIG
-127 FQREIIMSILLNRC
+127 FQNEIITSILLSRC
-141 IEAGTATIE
+141 VNSGTANME
-150 EAKQQFGESTANI
+150 EIKEIFGDNATKI
-163 LQNLAQITAL
+163 LTNLMQIDAL
-173 YAKSPTIETE
+173 YAKSPTIESE

-204 SRLVMLRRLFNSA
+204 SRLVMLRGLFCSNDDNARRLMA
-217 DESARKLVARE
+217 HE
-228 ATKLYIPLAHKLGF
+228 ASKLYIPLAHKLGF
-242 YKLKSEMEDLSLR
+242 YKLKSEMEDLALR
-255 YTETEIYNELSRKLE
+255 YTETDIYAELSRKLE

-277 DYIAS
+277 DYITS
-282 FIKPIEKMLKMQPHL
+282 FIKPIERQLKMHPHL
-297 KYRIKGRTKSIN
+297 KFRIKGRTKSIN

-346 WHVYSIIA
+346 WQVYSIVA

-398 RMDAVA
+398 RMDTIA

-417 KSEKGLDNLLASIRD
+417 QSEKGLDNLLASIRD
-432 TLQNLSEEET
+432 TLENMSEEGAEE
-442 TANKFKM
+442 NKFKM

-465 YRLAKGATI
+465 YRLPKGATI
-474 LDFAFSIHTGLGCKC
+474 LDFAFSIHTGLGCRC

-501 RHVLNN
+501 RHALNN

-534 RSKIRQALKE
+534 RAKIRQALKE
-544 ISARQADMGRETVI
+544 ISARQADMGREAVI

-575 LIRKMGYKRLSDF
+575 LIRKMGFKRLSDF
-588 FQHVAEGHIDVGEIL
+588 YQNVAEGIIDIADIL
-603 KRYQALTN
+603 KRYQAIAN
-611 PESEQGDTARS
+611 PENESGEPVQS
-622 AGGFTF
+622 ADGFIFTG
-628 ISDKESRGSQDV
+628 DKESKSSSDV

-648 GVDYKLAKCCAPIF
+648 GVDYKLAKCCTPIF
-662 GDEIFG
+662 GDDIFG
-668 FVTING
+668 FVTISG

-687 ELQERYPYRVIE
+687 QLQERYPYRIIE

-704 IDNSSTLFP
+704 MDNNKQFP
-713 VTLRIVGHDDI
+713 VNIRIVGHDDI
-724 GIVNNITSVISQE
+724 GIVNNITSLIFQE
-737 KDVMMR
+737 KGVTMR

-754 SGTLSLM
+754 SGSLSLL
-761 INDKLKLNKLIG
+761 INDKTKLNKLID
-773 KIENIKGVKQVKRG
+773 KIQGIKGVKQVKRG

>member
-1 MLQVLSTHKRDAA
+1 MP
-14 NICTVIQLAKIG
+14 I
-26 IKLIKDKKKGF
+26 F
-37 FNYLRGRKQQEKEIM
+37 
-52 QEFLVLK
+52 K
-59 EEEKREILEQFI
+59 EEKLYSQTKVINAAHGPKKRNETMERAITHTHEEIREIIELKNL
-71 TLRRS
+71 LRKNV
-76 LEERMPAADYR
+76 EEHFTPADYR
-87 FIKEKVSS
+87 FVKERIKKAIDEERIT
-95 AMQSGK
+95 
-101 LARDGFGFNPII
+101 RDNFGFHPII
-113 VDLQTA
+113 TDLKTA
-119 CIVGGEIG
+119 ALVGQEIG
-127 FQREIIMSILLNRC
+127 YNRDIITSILLNRC
-141 IEAGTATIE
+141 VQAGSTTYDEVKA
-150 EAKQQFGESTANI
+150 QFGEGVTKI
-163 LQNLAQITAL
+163 LTNLAQINAL
-173 YAKSPTIETE
+173 YAKSPTIESE

-195 MRVILIMIA
+195 MRIILIMIA
-204 SRLVMLRRLFNSA
+204 GRLIILRRLFNSTDA
-217 DESARKLVARE
+217 TARKQVAAE
-228 ATKLYIPLAHKLGF
+228 ASQLYIPLAHKLGF
-242 YKLKSEMEDLSLR
+242 YKLKSEMEDLAMR
-255 YTETEIYNELSRKLE
+255 YTESEIYAELSRKVE

-282 FIKPIEKMLKMQPHL
+282 FIKPIDAKLRALPHL

-309 SIWQKMKKQQRP
+309 SIWQKMKRQQRP

-346 WHVYSIIA
+346 WQVYSIIA

-398 RMDAVA
+398 RMDAIA

-417 KSEKGLDNLLASIRD
+417 KSEKGLDSLLATIRD
-432 TLQNLSEEET
+432 TLENLGEEDVNG
-442 TANKFKM
+442 NKFKM

-465 YRLAKGATI
+465 YRLPKGATI

-501 RHVLNN
+501 RHTLCN

-524 WLNIA
+524 WLTIA

-534 RSKIRQALKE
+534 RAKIRQALKD
-544 ISARQADMGRETVI
+544 ITARQADIAREMLI
-558 RKLKN
+558 RKFKN
-563 HKIEFDESVMDH
+563 HKIEYDEAMMDH
-575 LIRKMGYKRLSDF
+575 LIRKMGFKRLSDF
-588 FQHVAEGHIDVGEIL
+588 YQGIAEGGIDVAEVF
-603 KRYQALTN
+603 KKYQSLAHPT
-611 PESEQGDTARS
+611 SENNDTAHS
-622 AGGFTF
+622 AGGYTF
-628 ISDKESRGSQDV
+628 SNDIDAGHASDV

-648 GVDYKLAKCCAPIF
+648 GVDYKLAKCCNPIF

-668 FVTING
+668 FVTIHD

-682 CSNAK
+682 CTNARQ
-687 ELQERYPYRVIE
+687 LHERYPYRIIE
-699 ARWSD
+699 ARWTD
-704 IDNSSTLFP
+704 IDKNNAIYP
-713 VTLRIVGHDDI
+713 VTLRIVGHDNI
-724 GIVNNITSVISQE
+724 GVVNNITSVITQE
-737 KDVMMR
+737 KGVMLR

-754 SGTLSLM
+754 SGTLSLL
-761 INDKLKLNKLIG
+761 IDDNGKLRRLIE
-773 KIENIKGVKQVKRG
+773 KIENVKGVKQVKRG

>member
-1 MLQVLSTHKRDAA
+1 MGELLIHTEDERRD
-14 NICTVIQLAKIG
+14 ILE
-26 IKLIKDKKKGF
+26 L
-37 FNYLRGRKQQEKEIM
+37 KEILINNI
-52 QEFLVLK
+52 EGSVH
-59 EEEKREILEQFI
+59 
-71 TLRRS
+71 S
-76 LEERMPAADYR
+76 NGYNY
-87 FIKEKVSS
+87 IKERIENAISE
-95 AMQSGK
+95 GRIT
-101 LARDGFGFNPII
+101 RDSLGFSP
-113 VDLQTA
+113 VVTDMQTA
-119 CIVGGEIG
+119 ILVGNEIG
-127 FQREIIMSILLNRC
+127 FQNEIITSILLNRC
-141 IEAGTATIE
+141 VNAGTATVDEI
-150 EAKQQFGESTANI
+150 KDIFGESVTKI
-163 LQNLAQITAL
+163 LTNLIQINSL
-173 YAKSPTIETE
+173 YAKSPTIESE

-204 SRLVMLRRLFNSA
+204 SRLVMLRGLFNSDN
-217 DESARKLVARE
+217 DEARKLVAHE
-228 ATKLYIPLAHKLGF
+228 ASKLYIPLAHKLGF
-242 YKLKSEMEDLSLR
+242 YKLKSEMEDLALR
-255 YTETEIYNELSRKLE
+255 YTETEIYAELSRKLE

-282 FIKPIEKMLKMQPHL
+282 FIKPIEKQLKMQPHI
-297 KYRIKGRTKSIN
+297 KFRIKGRTKSIN

-334 IDSEPQ
+334 IDSESK

-346 WHVYSIIA
+346 WQVYSIVA

-404 EHGLAAHWRYKGI
+404 EHGLAAHWRYKGVQ
-417 KSEKGLDNLLASIRD
+417 SEKGLDNLLASIRD
-432 TLQNLSEEET
+432 TLENMSEDSVAE
-442 TANKFKM
+442 NKFKM

-474 LDFAFSIHTGLGCKC
+474 LDFAFQIHTGLGCRC
-489 TGALVNGRNVPL
+489 TGALVNGRNVPI
-501 RHVLNN
+501 RHTLNN

-524 WLNIA
+524 WLHIA

-534 RSKIRQALKE
+534 RAKIRQALKE
-544 ISARQADMGRETVI
+544 ISARQADMGREAVV

-575 LIRKMGYKRLSDF
+575 LIRKMGFKRLSDF
-588 FQHVAEGHIDVGEIL
+588 YQNVAEGSIDIADIL
-603 KRYQALTN
+603 KRYQAITN
-611 PESEQGDTARS
+611 PENENGEQPHS
-622 AGGFTF
+622 AGNFVFTG
-628 ISDKESRGSQDV
+628 DKDAKGSSDV

-648 GVDYKLAKCCAPIF
+648 GVDYKLAKCCTPIF
-662 GDEIFG
+662 GDDIFG

-687 ELQERYPYRVIE
+687 QLQERYPYRIIE

-704 IDNSSTLFP
+704 MDNKGALFP

-724 GIVNNITSVISQE
+724 GIVNNITSLISQE
-737 KDVMMR
+737 NGVTMR

-748 SHDTLF
+748 THDTLF
-754 SGTLSLM
+754 SGTLSLL
-761 INDKLKLNKLIG
+761 INDKIKLNKLIT
-773 KIENIKGVKQVKRG
+773 KIEGIKGVKQVRRG

>member
-1 MLQVLSTHKRDAA
+1 MTMEEIFVHTNEEKKTCIELSEILKA
-14 NICTVIQLAKIG
+14 NIEGDAFTR
-26 IKLIKDKKKGF
+26 
-37 FNYLRGRKQQEKEIM
+37 NYE
-52 QEFLVLK
+52 
-59 EEEKREILEQFI
+59 
-71 TLRRS
+71 
-76 LEERMPAADYR
+76 Y
-87 FIKEKVSS
+87 IKEKIDAAISE
-95 AMQSGK
+95 GK
-101 LARDGFGFNPII
+101 ITRDSLGFNPI
-113 VDLQTA
+113 VCDLQTA
-119 CIVGGEIG
+119 CLVGQEIG
-127 FQREIIMSILLNRC
+127 FQNEIITSILLNRC
-141 IEAGTATIE
+141 VKAGTVSLE
-150 EAKQQFGESTANI
+150 EIQEKFGDTSVMILTNLSQINI
-163 LQNLAQITAL
+163 L

-204 SRLVMLRRLFNSA
+204 SRLVLLRALFDHS
-217 DESARKLVARE
+217 DTTARELVARE
-228 ATKLYIPLAHKLGF
+228 ASKLYIPLAHKLGF
-242 YKLKSEMEDLSLR
+242 YKLKSEMEDLALR
-255 YTETEIYNELSRKLE
+255 YTESDIYSELNRKLK

-277 DYIAS
+277 DYMAS
-282 FIKPIEKMLKMQPHL
+282 FIKPIEKQLKMHPHL
-297 KYRIKGRTKSIN
+297 RYRIKGRTKSIN

-334 IDSEPQ
+334 IDSEPK

-346 WHVYSIIA
+346 WQVYSIIA

-398 RMDAVA
+398 RMDAIA
-404 EHGLAAHWRYKGI
+404 EHGLAAHWRYKGV

-432 TLQNLSEEET
+432 TLQNMSEEEVT
-442 TANKFKM
+442 DNKFKM

-465 YRLAKGATI
+465 YRLPKGATV

-489 TGALVNGRNVPL
+489 TGALVNGRNVPI
-501 RHVLNN
+501 RHVMCN

-517 SQTPKQA
+517 SQMPKQA

-534 RSKIRQALKE
+534 RSKIRQAMKE
-544 ISARQADMGRETVI
+544 ISARQADMGREALV

-563 HKIEFDESVMDH
+563 HKIEFDESIMDH
-575 LIRKMGYKRLSDF
+575 LIRKLGFKRLSDF
-588 FQHVAEGHIDVGEIL
+588 YQNVADGTVDIADIL
-603 KRYQALTN
+603 RRYQSIQN
-611 PESEQGDTARS
+611 PENEGGEQNRS
-622 AGGFTF
+622 AGGYTF
-628 ISDKESRGSQDV
+628 IDKENKGSSDV

-648 GVDYKLAKCCAPIF
+648 GVDYKFARCCSPVF
-662 GDEIFG
+662 GDDIFG

-682 CSNAK
+682 CTNARQLI
-687 ELQERYPYRVIE
+687 EHYPYRVIE
-699 ARWSD
+699 ARWSEMEG
-704 IDNSSTLFP
+704 NSAMFP
-713 VTLRIVGHDDI
+713 ITLRIVGHDDI
-724 GIVNNITSVISQE
+724 GIVNNITSVILQE
-737 KDVMMR
+737 KDVSMR

-754 SGTLSLM
+754 SGTLSLLVSGN
-761 INDKLKLNKLIG
+761 IKLNKLIA
-773 KIENIKGVKQVKRG
+773 KIESIKGVKQVKRG

>member
-1 MLQVLSTHKRDAA
+1 MNEL
-14 NICTVIQLAKIG
+14 
-26 IKLIKDKKKGF
+26 LIHTDD
-37 FNYLRGRKQQEKEIM
+37 
-52 QEFLVLK
+52 
-59 EEEKREILEQFI
+59 EKREIGELTEILIQNI
-71 TLRRS
+71 EGGILSEAYT
-76 LEERMPAADYR
+76 Y
-87 FIKEKVSS
+87 IKERTVN
-95 AMQSGK
+95 AIAEGK
-101 LARDGFGFNPII
+101 IMRDALGFSPVIT
-113 VDLQTA
+113 DMQTA
-119 CIVGGEIG
+119 VLVGHEIG
-127 FQREIIMSILLNRC
+127 FQNEIITSILLNRC
-141 IEAGTATIE
+141 VNAGTATIDE
-150 EAKQQFGESTANI
+150 IKDIFGENVTKI
-163 LQNLAQITAL
+163 LTNLIQINSL
-173 YAKSPTIETE
+173 YAKSPTIESE

-204 SRLVMLRRLFNSA
+204 SRLVMLRGLFDSDN
-217 DESARKLVARE
+217 EEARRLVANE
-228 ATKLYIPLAHKLGF
+228 ASKLYIPLAHKLGF

-255 YTETEIYNELSRKLE
+255 YTETEIYAELSRKLE

-282 FIKPIEKMLKMQPHL
+282 FIKPIERQLKMHPHI
-297 KYRIKGRTKSIN
+297 KFRIKGRTKSIN
-309 SIWQKMKKQQRP
+309 SIWQKMKKQQCS

-346 WHVYSIIA
+346 WQVYSIVA

-398 RMDAVA
+398 RMDEVA
-404 EHGLAAHWRYKGI
+404 EHGLAAHWRYKGVQ
-417 KSEKGLDNLLASIRD
+417 SEKGLDNLLASIRD
-432 TLQNLSEEET
+432 TLENMSEESAAES
-442 TANKFKM
+442 KFKM

-465 YRLAKGATI
+465 YRLSKGATV
-474 LDFAFSIHTGLGCKC
+474 LDFAFLIHTGLGCRC
-489 TGALVNGRNVPL
+489 TGALVNGRNVPI
-501 RHVLNN
+501 RHALKN
-507 GDQVEIITSN
+507 GDQVEIISSN

-529 QTGRA
+529 QSARTRA
-534 RSKIRQALKE
+534 KIRQALKE
-544 ISARQADMGRETVI
+544 ISAKQADMGREAVI

-563 HKIEFDESVMDH
+563 HKIEFEESIMDH
-575 LIRKMGYKRLSDF
+575 LIRKMGFKRLSDF
-588 FQHVAEGHIDVGEIL
+588 YQNVAEGTIDIADIL
-603 KRYQALTN
+603 KKYQALIN
-611 PESEQGDTARS
+611 PENGEQAQSAEGFVFTAE
-622 AGGFTF
+622 
-628 ISDKESRGSQDV
+628 KETKGSSDV

-648 GVDYKLAKCCAPIF
+648 GVDYKLSKCCNPIF

-668 FVTING
+668 FVTISG

-682 CSNAK
+682 CTNAK
-687 ELQERYPYRVIE
+687 QLQERYPYRVIE

-704 IDNSSTLFP
+704 MDNRTNLFP

-724 GIVNNITSVISQE
+724 SIVNNITSIISQE
-737 KDVMMR
+737 NGVTMR

-754 SGTLSLM
+754 SGTLSLL
-761 INDKLKLNKLIG
+761 INDRIKLNKLIT
-773 KIENIKGVKQVKRG
+773 KIEGIKGVKQVRRE

>member
-1 MLQVLSTHKRDAA
+1 MNEL
-14 NICTVIQLAKIG
+14 
-26 IKLIKDKKKGF
+26 LIHTD
-37 FNYLRGRKQQEKEIM
+37 N
-52 QEFLVLK
+52 
-59 EEEKREILEQFI
+59 EKREIGELTEILIQNI
-71 TLRRS
+71 EGGILSEAYT
-76 LEERMPAADYR
+76 Y
-87 FIKEKVSS
+87 IKERTVN
-95 AMQSGK
+95 AIAEGK
-101 LARDGFGFNPII
+101 IMRDALGFSPVIT
-113 VDLQTA
+113 DMQTA
-119 CIVGGEIG
+119 VLVGHEIG
-127 FQREIIMSILLNRC
+127 FQNEIITSILLNRC
-141 IEAGTATIE
+141 VNAGTATIE
-150 EAKQQFGESTANI
+150 EIKDIFGENVTKI
-163 LQNLAQITAL
+163 LNNLIQINSL
-173 YAKSPTIETE
+173 YAKSPTIESE

-204 SRLVMLRRLFNSA
+204 SRLVMLRGLFDSDN
-217 DESARKLVARE
+217 EEARRLVANE
-228 ATKLYIPLAHKLGF
+228 ASKLYIPLAHKLGF

-255 YTETEIYNELSRKLE
+255 YTETDIYAELSRKLE

-282 FIKPIEKMLKMQPHL
+282 FIKPIERQLKMHPHI
-297 KYRIKGRTKSIN
+297 KFRIKGRTKSIN
-309 SIWQKMKKQQRP
+309 SIWQKMKKQQCS

-346 WHVYSIIA
+346 WQVYSIVA

-398 RMDAVA
+398 RMDEVA
-404 EHGLAAHWRYKGI
+404 EHGLAAHWRYKGVQ
-417 KSEKGLDNLLASIRD
+417 SEKGLDNLLASIRD
-432 TLQNLSEEET
+432 TLENMSEESAAES
-442 TANKFKM
+442 KFKM

-465 YRLAKGATI
+465 YRLSKGATV
-474 LDFAFSIHTGLGCKC
+474 LDFAFLIHTGLGCRC
-489 TGALVNGRNVPL
+489 TGALVNGRNVPI
-501 RHVLNN
+501 RHALKN
-507 GDQVEIITSN
+507 GDQVEIISSN

-529 QTGRA
+529 QSARTRA
-534 RSKIRQALKE
+534 KIRQALKE
-544 ISARQADMGRETVI
+544 ISAKQADMGREAVI

-563 HKIEFDESVMDH
+563 HKIEFEESIMDH
-575 LIRKMGYKRLSDF
+575 LIRKMGFKRLSDF
-588 FQHVAEGHIDVGEIL
+588 YQNVAEGTIDIADIL
-603 KRYQALTN
+603 KKYQALIN
-611 PESEQGDTARS
+611 PENGEQAQSAEGFVFTAE
-622 AGGFTF
+622 
-628 ISDKESRGSQDV
+628 KETKGSSDV

-648 GVDYKLAKCCAPIF
+648 GVDYKLSKCCNPIF

-668 FVTING
+668 FVTISG

-682 CSNAK
+682 CTNGK
-687 ELQERYPYRVIE
+687 QLQERYPYRVIE

-704 IDNSSTLFP
+704 MDNKTNLFP

-724 GIVNNITSVISQE
+724 SIVNNITSIISQE
-737 KDVMMR
+737 NGVTMR

-754 SGTLSLM
+754 SGTLSLL
-761 INDKLKLNKLIG
+761 INDRIKLNKLIT
-773 KIENIKGVKQVKRG
+773 KIEGIKGVKQVRRE

>member
-1 MLQVLSTHKRDAA
+1 MQELLVLTLEEKKE
-14 NICTVIQLAKIG
+14 LFG
-26 IKLIKDKKKGF
+26 LIKE
-37 FNYLRGRKQQEKEIM
+37 LRKNAEGK
-52 QEFLVLK
+52 L
-59 EEEKREILEQFI
+59 
-71 TLRRS
+71 S
-76 LEERMPAADYR
+76 SNDYR
-87 FIKEKVSS
+87 FVKERITDSVK
-95 AMQSGK
+95 QGK
-101 LARDGFGFNPII
+101 ITRDGLGFNPII
-113 VDLQTA
+113 IELKTA
-119 CIVGGEIG
+119 MLVSQEIG
-127 FQREIIMSILLNRC
+127 YQREIIISILINRC
-141 IEAGTATIE
+141 IQAGTATIE
-150 EAKQQFGESTANI
+150 EMKEELGESAVKI
-163 LQNLAQITAL
+163 LENLAQINSI

-183 NFRNLLLSFTND
+183 NFRKLLLSFTND

-204 SRLVMLRRLFNSA
+204 NRLVLLRSLFNSTD
-217 DESARKLVARE
+217 DEARKLVARE
-228 ATKLYIPLAHKLGF
+228 ASKLYIPLAHKLGF
-242 YKLKSEMEDLSLR
+242 YKLKSEMEDLALR
-255 YTETEIYNELSRKLE
+255 YTETEIYAELSRKVE

-282 FIKPIEKMLKMQPHL
+282 FIKPIERQLMMQPHL

-334 IDSEPQ
+334 IDSEPK

-404 EHGLAAHWRYKGI
+404 EHGLAAHWRYKGV
-417 KSEKGLDNLLASIRD
+417 KSEQGLDNLLASIRD
-432 TLQNLSEEET
+432 TLENMSEEESND
-442 TANKFKM
+442 NKFKM
-449 ELYKDEIFIFT
+449 ELYKDEMFIFS

-465 YRLAKGATI
+465 FRLSKGATI

-489 TGALVNGRNVPL
+489 TGALVNGRNVPI

-529 QTGRA
+529 RTSRA
-534 RSKIRQALKE
+534 RNKIRQALKE
-544 ISARQADMGRETVI
+544 ISSRQADMGREAVI

-563 HKIEFDESVMDH
+563 HKIEFDESIMDH
-575 LIRKMGYKRLSDF
+575 LIRKMGFKRLSDF
-588 FQHVAEGHIDVGEIL
+588 FQKVAEGHIDIADVL
-603 KRYQALTN
+603 KRYQAIQN
-611 PESEQGDTARS
+611 PESENAEHTRS
-622 AGGFTF
+622 AGEFTF
-628 ISDKESRGSQDV
+628 VDKESKGSNDV

-662 GDEIFG
+662 GDDIFG

-674 GISIHRKD
+674 GISIHRRD
-682 CSNAK
+682 CTNAK
-687 ELQERYPYRVIE
+687 QLMERYPYRVIE
-699 ARWSD
+699 ARWSEVE
-704 IDNSSTLFP
+704 NGGAQFP

-724 GIVNNITSVISQE
+724 GIVNNITSIISQE
-737 KDVMMR
+737 KDVIMR

-754 SGTLSLM
+754 SGTLQLL
-761 INDKLKLNKLIG
+761 INDRLKLNKLIA
-773 KIENIKGVKQVKRG
+773 KIEGIKGVKQVKRG

>member
-1 MLQVLSTHKRDAA
+1 MSMEGILIFTDEERRVLNELSGSLKSCIDDEFRSADYDF
-14 NICTVIQLAKIG
+14 IREKIG
-26 IKLIKDKKKGF
+26 AAIADGKITRDTLGLNPVVCD
-37 FNYLRGRKQQEKEIM
+37 LHTAM
-52 QEFLVLK
+52 LV
-59 EEEKREILEQFI
+59 
-71 TLRRS
+71 
-76 LEERMPAADYR
+76 
-87 FIKEKVSS
+87 
-95 AMQSGK
+95 GH
-101 LARDGFGFNPII
+101 
-113 VDLQTA
+113 
-119 CIVGGEIG
+119 EIG
-127 FQREIIMSILLNRC
+127 FQREIITSILLNRC
-141 IEAGTATIE
+141 IQAGNTSIDE
-150 EAKQQFGESTANI
+150 VKGQFGDTAAKI
-163 LQNLAQITAL
+163 LTNLAQINAL
-173 YAKSPTIETE
+173 YAKSPTIESE

-204 SRLVMLRRLFNSA
+204 SRLVLLRMLFDHQDA
-217 DESARKLVARE
+217 DARMLVARE
-228 ATKLYIPLAHKLGF
+228 ASKLYIPLAHKLGF
-242 YKLKSEMEDLSLR
+242 YKLKSEMEDLAMR
-255 YTETEIYNELSRKLE
+255 YTESEVYAELNRKLE

-277 DYIAS
+277 DYMAS
-282 FIKPIEKMLKMQPHL
+282 FIKPIERQLKMQPHL

-334 IDSEPQ
+334 IDSEPK

-346 WHVYSIIA
+346 WQVYSIIA

-404 EHGLAAHWRYKGI
+404 EHGLAAHWRYKGVQ
-417 KSEKGLDNLLASIRD
+417 SEKGLDNLLASIRD
-432 TLQNLSEEET
+432 TLQNMSEEEVSD
-442 TANKFKM
+442 NKFKM

-460 PKGDL
+460 PRGDL
-465 YRLAKGATI
+465 YRLPKGATV
-474 LDFAFSIHTGLGCKC
+474 LDFAFCIHTGIGCKC
-489 TGALVNGRNVPL
+489 TGALVNGRNVPI
-501 RHVLNN
+501 RHTLNN

-534 RSKIRQALKE
+534 RSKIRQAMKE
-544 ISARQADMGRETVI
+544 IVARQADMGREAVI

-575 LIRKMGYKRLSDF
+575 LIRKMGFKRLTDF
-588 FQHVAEGHIDVGEIL
+588 YQNVADGTIDMADIL
-603 KRYQALTN
+603 KRYQGILN
-611 PESEQGDTARS
+611 PENENGEQPRS
-622 AGGFTF
+622 ADNFTF
-628 ISDKESRGSQDV
+628 VSDKEGKGSSDV

-648 GVDYKLAKCCAPIF
+648 GVDYKFARCCSPVF
-662 GDEIFG
+662 GDEVFG

-682 CSNAK
+682 CSNARQ
-687 ELQERYPYRVIE
+687 LMERYPYRVIE
-699 ARWSD
+699 ARWSEMEGC
-704 IDNSSTLFP
+704 NAMFP
-713 VTLRIVGHDDI
+713 ITLRIVGHDDI
-724 GIVNNITSVISQE
+724 GIVNNITSLILQE
-737 KDVMMR
+737 KDVTMR

-754 SGTLSLM
+754 SGTLSLLVNGN
-761 INDKLKLNKLIG
+761 IKLNKLIA
-773 KIENIKGVKQVKRG
+773 KIEAIKGVKQVKRG

>member
-1 MLQVLSTHKRDAA
+1 
-14 NICTVIQLAKIG
+14 
-26 IKLIKDKKKGF
+26 
-37 FNYLRGRKQQEKEIM
+37 M
-52 QEFLVLK
+52 QELLVLTL
-59 EEEKREILEQFI
+59 EEKKELFGLINE
-71 TLRRS
+71 LRKNAEGKLS
-76 LEERMPAADYR
+76 SNDYR
-87 FIKEKVSS
+87 FVKERITDSVK
-95 AMQSGK
+95 QGK
-101 LARDGFGFNPII
+101 ITRDGLGFNPII
-113 VDLQTA
+113 IELKTA
-119 CIVGGEIG
+119 MLVSQEIG
-127 FQREIIMSILLNRC
+127 YQREIIISILINRC
-141 IEAGTATIE
+141 IQAGTATIE
-150 EAKQQFGESTANI
+150 EMKEELGESAVKI
-163 LQNLAQITAL
+163 LENLAQINSI

-183 NFRNLLLSFTND
+183 NFRKLLLSFTND

-204 SRLVMLRRLFNSA
+204 NRLVLLRSLFNSTD
-217 DESARKLVARE
+217 DEARKLVARE
-228 ATKLYIPLAHKLGF
+228 ASKLYIPLAHKLGF
-242 YKLKSEMEDLSLR
+242 YKLKSEMEDLTLR
-255 YTETEIYNELSRKLE
+255 YTETEIYAELSRKVE

-282 FIKPIEKMLKMQPHL
+282 FIKPIERQLMMQPHL

-334 IDSEPQ
+334 IDSEPK

-404 EHGLAAHWRYKGI
+404 EHGLAAHWRYKGV
-417 KSEKGLDNLLASIRD
+417 KSEQGLDNLLASIRD
-432 TLQNLSEEET
+432 TLENMSEEESND
-442 TANKFKM
+442 NKFKM
-449 ELYKDEIFIFT
+449 ELYKDEMFIFS

-465 YRLAKGATI
+465 FRLSKGATI

-489 TGALVNGRNVPL
+489 TGALVNGRNVPI

-529 QTGRA
+529 RTSRA
-534 RSKIRQALKE
+534 RNKIRQALKE
-544 ISARQADMGRETVI
+544 FSSRQADMGREAVI

-563 HKIEFDESVMDH
+563 HKIEFDESIMDH
-575 LIRKMGYKRLSDF
+575 LIRKMGFKRLSDF
-588 FQHVAEGHIDVGEIL
+588 FQKVAEGHIDIADVL
-603 KRYQALTN
+603 KRYQAIQN
-611 PESEQGDTARS
+611 PESENSEHTRS
-622 AGGFTF
+622 AGEFTF
-628 ISDKESRGSQDV
+628 VDKESKGSNDV

-662 GDEIFG
+662 GDDIFG

-674 GISIHRKD
+674 GISIHRRD
-682 CSNAK
+682 CTNAK
-687 ELQERYPYRVIE
+687 QLIERYPYRVIE
-699 ARWSD
+699 ARWSEVE
-704 IDNSSTLFP
+704 NGGAQFP

-724 GIVNNITSVISQE
+724 GIVNNITSIISQE
-737 KDVMMR
+737 KDVIMR

-754 SGTLSLM
+754 SGTLQLL
-761 INDKLKLNKLIG
+761 INDRLKLNKLIA
-773 KIENIKGVKQVKRG
+773 KIEGIKGVKQVKRG